1 VTRQGTIF
9 KDATPII
16 IRKAKVIPEVWPD
29 PLPSLNEVQCMIN
42 STLERQEKST
52 DKLLCRLIEERDG
65 KKLETTS
72 VNPSSSSYTVSFIQT
87 NPQISDTLVDA
98 ATMPN
103 SLAKPMNH
111 FHSRTTI
118 EGSTPTFRMS
128 Q

>member
-1 VTRQGTIF
+1 
-9 KDATPII
+9 
-16 IRKAKVIPEVWPD
+16 
-29 PLPSLNEVQCMIN
+29 MIN
-42 STLERQEKST
+42 SALERQEKST

-72 VNPSSSSYTVSFIQT
+72 VNPSSSSSYIVSFIQT
-87 NPQISDTLVDA
+87 NPQTSDTSVGGS
-98 ATMPN
+98 TMPN

-118 EGSTPTFRMS
+118 EGSTPTFGMS